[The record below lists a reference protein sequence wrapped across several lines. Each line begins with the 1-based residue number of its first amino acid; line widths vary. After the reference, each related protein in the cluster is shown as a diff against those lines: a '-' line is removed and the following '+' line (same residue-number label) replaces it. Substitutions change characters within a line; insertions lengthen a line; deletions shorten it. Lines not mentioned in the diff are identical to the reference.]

1 MRAVVIVGAG
11 GAKMIK
17 IVLETGY
24 DQHYE
29 KATPNGTHKGSVTYE
44 EVELTEEQAQK
55 LLQGFLN
62 RLDQGSAIQFIN
74 KYKK

>member
-1 MRAVVIVGAG
+1 
-11 GAKMIK
+11 MIK
-17 IVLETGY
+17 IILETGY
-24 DQHYE
+24 DHNYE
-29 KATPNGTHKGSVTYE
+29 KVTPHGTYKGRVTSD

-62 RLDQGSAIQFIN
+62 RLDQGSANQFIK

>member
-1 MRAVVIVGAG
+1 MIVAAED
-11 GAKMIK
+11 AKMIK
-17 IVLETGY
+17 ITLETGY
-24 DQHYE
+24 DHDYE
-29 KATPNGTHKGSVTYE
+29 KVTSHGTHKGRVTCD

-62 RLDQGSAIQFIN
+62 RLDQGSAKHFIN